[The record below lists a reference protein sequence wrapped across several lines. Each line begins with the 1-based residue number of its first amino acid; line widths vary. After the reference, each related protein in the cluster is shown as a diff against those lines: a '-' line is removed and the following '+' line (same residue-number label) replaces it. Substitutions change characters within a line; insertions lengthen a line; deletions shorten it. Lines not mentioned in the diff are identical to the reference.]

1 VVNFR
6 SMTAKIHNRKSI
18 KNLRQA
24 LRHSPTEAEAR
35 LWSKLR
41 RSQLAGKK
49 FRRQHSIGNYV
60 LDFYCPEVRLAVEL
74 DGSVHSH
81 PVATERDIAR
91 TRFLE
96 ELNVRVLRFEN
107 RLVFENLEGV
117 MESIKSHLM

>member
-1 VVNFR
+1 
-6 SMTAKIHNRKSI
+6 MPHKIHNRKSV
-18 KNLRQA
+18 KDLRQA

-49 FRRQHSIGNYV
+49 FRRQHSVGNYI

-81 PVATERDIAR
+81 PVAAERDIAR

-107 RLVFENLEGV
+107 GWCSRIWKAYWNQ
-117 MESIKSHLM
+117 SRAI